1 MRDQTDQMS
10 SPFKSLQGET
20 LKGRFVIQDF
30 LEKGGM
36 SSIYLAWDQIDKR
49 HVVVKTL
56 PRELADQPKLIE
68 RTEREGKA
76 IASLNHPNIIRIF
89 DHFRIDD
96 GRPAIVLDFMQ
107 GGSIRTLL
115 SEYQEKNR
123 AMPIDYALSLMIPV
137 IDAMSFAHAIQIIHR
152 DLKPTNILLHH
163 DRRSAVVADLG
174 VAKNLLESRI
184 TKTNA
189 ILGTPYYMSYEQAAG
204 REVDARTD
212 IYAIGVILYE
222 MVTTRRPYHVNNV
235 ADLLSA
241 MNNQTP
247 YRVTKLRQSASPKLE
262 AVIHKC
268 LEIDPANRYQTM
280 TLLLND
286 LKAARDHQ
294 STYSYKPDPTNPT
307 SAPYSAEELS
317 PNTAGYQPAGPS
329 PTVPQQAS
337 DRSAPNGNRSGIIL
351 GVIAALVFLSFVA
364 LILFLMG
371 VFG

>member
-1 MRDQTDQMS
+1 MS

-20 LKGRFVIQDF
+20 LKGRFLIQDF

-56 PRELADQPKLIE
+56 PRELADHPKLIE

-76 IASLNHPNIIRIF
+76 IASLNHPNIIRIY
-89 DHFRIDD
+89 DHFKIDD

-123 AMPIDYALSLMIPV
+123 AMPIDYALSLMIPI

-174 VAKNLLESRI
+174 VARNLLESRI

-189 ILGTPYYMSYEQAAG
+189 VLGTPYYMSYEQAAG
-204 REVDARTD
+204 REIDARTD

-222 MVTTRRPYHVNNV
+222 MITTRRPYHVNNI

-241 MNNQTP
+241 MQTQTP
-247 YRVTKLRQSASPKLE
+247 YPVTKLRQSASPKLE

-268 LEIDPANRYQTM
+268 LQIKADDRYQTM

-286 LKAARDHQ
+286 LKEAREHQ
-294 STYSYKPDPTNPT
+294 STYSYQPDPSNPT
-307 SAPYSAEELS
+307 PPPHNPNDIS
-317 PNTAGYQPAGPS
+317 PNTGATQ
-329 PTVPQQAS
+329 PQQMGHVPDPHATGS
-337 DRSAPNGNRSGIIL
+337 RSGIIL
-351 GVIAALVFLSFVA
+351 GVIAALVFLAFVA